1 MIRKVK
7 KILRSTRGSASIE
20 YVFILVSVMVLIVVF
35 LNIASVKA
43 TQDNLNTYARELC
56 RTAEISGR
64 VGEETTERAK
74 ELTQDTGLSP
84 EIQWSETG
92 KISLGGEFTVVCSKM
107 EYVGLGGIGSW
118 PVPLK
123 GTASGKSETYW
134 K

>member
-1 MIRKVK
+1 MIKIVK
-7 KILRSTRGSASIE
+7 KILRSKRGSASIE
-20 YVFILVSVMVLIVVF
+20 YVFILLMVMVSIVVF
-35 LNIASVKA
+35 LNVASVKA

-64 VGEETTERAK
+64 VGEETTERAQ

-84 EIQWSETG
+84 EVKWSETG
-92 KISLGGEFTVVCSKM
+92 DIPLGGEFTVTCTKT
-107 EYVGLGGIGSW
+107 EYIGLSGIGSW

-123 GTASGKSETYW
+123 GVASGKSEAYW

>member
-84 EIQWSETG
+84 EIQWSEKG

-123 GTASGKSETYW
+123 GTASGKSEAYW